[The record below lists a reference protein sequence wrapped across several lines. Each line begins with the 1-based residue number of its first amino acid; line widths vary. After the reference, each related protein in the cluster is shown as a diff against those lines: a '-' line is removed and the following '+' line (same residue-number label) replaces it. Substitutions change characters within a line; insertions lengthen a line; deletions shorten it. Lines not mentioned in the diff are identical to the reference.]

1 MFNYFKSLS
10 ILFVINLYSYTNAQ
24 SSFEGKIEFLY
35 YQKDTSKN
43 EYLVKNEKV
52 RLDQYSKSKKNSTEG
67 SYLFDLNKKDIK
79 ILSHTRKLWNT
90 HKSTVSP
97 TNKDDFK
104 ITKTEKTKNILGYP
118 CYEYIV
124 TNKSEDTE
132 ITYWITNKGNFDF
145 FIPMLQLW
153 NRKDKQS
160 VYFTKI
166 TGLPKGSMPLL
177 SIEKQIST
185 GRIITKLETTKIT
198 SEKIKSEEFEIPQG
212 YKKFEE

>member
-1 MFNYFKSLS
+1 MFNYFKS
-10 ILFVINLYSYTNAQ
+10 IYVLFIINLYSYTYAQ

-35 YQKDTSKN
+35 YHRDTSKN

-52 RLDQYSKSKKNSTEG
+52 RLDQYSKAKKYAIEG
-67 SYLFDLNKKDIK
+67 SYLFDLNKKEIK

-90 HKSTVSP
+90 YKSTIPPS
-97 TNKDDFK
+97 NKDDFK
-104 ITKTEKTKNILGYP
+104 VIKTEKSKNILGYP
-118 CYEYIV
+118 CTEYVVINH
-124 TNKSEDTE
+124 TEDTE

-185 GRIITKLETTKIT
+185 DKIITKLETTKINL
-198 SEKIKSEEFEIPQG
+198 EKIKNEEFEIPQG